1 MAGNSN
7 LHDSARN
14 KQDEFYTQLSLIE
27 SELKHY
33 REHFKGKVILCNCD
47 DPFESNFFK
56 YFAMN
61 FNSLGLKKLIAT
73 CYATSPVTGNELHYY
88 VGKGGQLSFVPFD
101 DNIPVNH
108 DKHPYKVVITEVTDE
123 NGDGR
128 VDLADVEYLLKNRKN
143 ALTLLDGDGDFR
155 SQECIGLLKQAD
167 IVVTNPPF
175 SLFREYIA
183 QLIEYDKAFI
193 IIGNMNAVTYKE
205 IFPLI
210 AQNILW
216 LGYNSGHFW
225 FKVPDS
231 YEEKKTDFKIDE
243 TGQKWRRM
251 GNICWFTNLD
261 IEKRHENMVLFRAYT
276 PEKYPTYDNYDA
288 INVDRTV
295 DIPCDYY
302 GVMGVP
308 ITFLSQYNP
317 EQFEIVAFR
326 KGNDGKDLV
335 YSFTDSSQ
343 NVQVE
348 RERERAGGARC
359 SRTSAYS
366 SEESRHIA
374 RRRDTSC
381 IEREE
386 VIQTDNYS
394 YATSIPGMIKNAEGK
409 INGKTTYARITIRR
423 KRS

>member
-61 FNSLGLKKLIAT
+61 FNSLGIKKLIAT
-73 CYATSPVTGNELHYY
+73 CYATSPVMGNELQYY
-88 VGKGGQLSFVPFD
+88 VEKDGQLSFVPSG

-108 DKHPYKVVITEVTDE
+108 DKRPYKVIITEVKDE

-128 VDLADVEYLLKNRKN
+128 VDLADVEHLLKNRKN

-155 SQECIGLLKQAD
+155 SQECIELLKQAD

-175 SLFREYIA
+175 SLFRDYMALLVEYGKEF
-183 QLIEYDKAFI
+183 LIV
-193 IIGNMNAVTYKE
+193 GNLNAVTYKE
-205 IFPLI
+205 ILPLVMTNKVWI
-210 AQNILW
+210 
-216 LGYNSGHFW
+216 GYNSGHYW
-225 FKVPDS
+225 FKVPDN

-243 TGQKWRRM
+243 NGQKWRRM

-261 IEKRHENMVLFRAYT
+261 IQKRHEDMPLFRHYT
-276 PEKYPTYDNYDA
+276 PEEYPKYDNYDA
-288 INVDRTV
+288 IDVAKTA

-302 GVMGVP
+302 EAIGVP
-308 ITFLSQYNP
+308 VTYLTKFNP
-317 EQFEIVAFR
+317 EQFELLGIDKDFTS
-326 KGNDGKDLV
+326 DGGRFEL
-335 YSFTDSSQ
+335 
-343 NVQVE
+343 
-348 RERERAGGARC
+348 A
-359 SRTSAYS
+359 
-366 SEESRHIA
+366 IA
-374 RRRDTSC
+374 NKKKRRL
-381 IEREE
+381 
-386 VIQTDNYS
+386 
-394 YATSIPGMIKNAEGK
+394 
-409 INGKTTYARITIRR
+409 YARLVIRR
-423 KRS
+423 KK